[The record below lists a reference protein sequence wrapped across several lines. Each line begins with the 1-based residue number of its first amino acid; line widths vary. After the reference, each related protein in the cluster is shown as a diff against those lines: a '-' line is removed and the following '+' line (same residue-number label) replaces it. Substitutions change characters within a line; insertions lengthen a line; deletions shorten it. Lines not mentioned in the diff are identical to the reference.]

1 MRERKPVC
9 PCFDVDCVINFWQL
23 AGWFEDTTP
32 EELFYQMWPE
42 EDFDEVMPGNY
53 AIVDCYEKITY
64 MGEDEVRETWETVR
78 FYIED
83 CGYRFYDKVMFIF

>member
-1 MRERKPVC
+1 
-9 PCFDVDCVINFWQL
+9 
-23 AGWFEDTTP
+23 
-32 EELFYQMWPE
+32 
-42 EDFDEVMPGNY
+42 MPGTY
-53 AIVDCYEKITY
+53 AIVDCYEKLTY